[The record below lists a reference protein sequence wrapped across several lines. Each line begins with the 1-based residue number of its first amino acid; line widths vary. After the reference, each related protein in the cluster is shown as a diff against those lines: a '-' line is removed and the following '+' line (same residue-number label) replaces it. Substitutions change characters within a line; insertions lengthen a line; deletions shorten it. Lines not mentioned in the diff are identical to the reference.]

1 MRAAKQCVFVAMTP
15 LQCLVN
21 ETRVRWDSRVVCMTS
36 GARVEVRVWA
46 KEKDLQVPSLDF
58 LCDSARQGICG

>member
-1 MRAAKQCVFVAMTP
+1 
-15 LQCLVN
+15 
-21 ETRVRWDSRVVCMTS
+21 MTS

-58 LCDSARQGICG
+58 LCDSVRQGICG